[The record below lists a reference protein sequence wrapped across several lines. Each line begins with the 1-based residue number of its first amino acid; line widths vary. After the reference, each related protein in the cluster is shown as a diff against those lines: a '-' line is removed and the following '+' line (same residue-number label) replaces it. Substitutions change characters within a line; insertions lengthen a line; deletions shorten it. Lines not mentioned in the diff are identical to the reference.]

1 MAGEELEFIPGC
13 LYIPG
18 CFEKKTE

>member
-1 MAGEELEFIPGC
+1 MAGEEMEFIPGC